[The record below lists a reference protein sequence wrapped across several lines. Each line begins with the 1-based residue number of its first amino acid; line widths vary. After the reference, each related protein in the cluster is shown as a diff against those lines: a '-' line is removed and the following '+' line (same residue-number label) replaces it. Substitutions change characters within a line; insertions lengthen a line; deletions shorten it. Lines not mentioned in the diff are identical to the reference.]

1 MMSDTDYVTEN
12 DDMNENEDVNMFFK
26 EYMMSQ
32 MEIDLMDF
40 SDS

>member
-1 MMSDTDYVTEN
+1 MSDTDYVTEN